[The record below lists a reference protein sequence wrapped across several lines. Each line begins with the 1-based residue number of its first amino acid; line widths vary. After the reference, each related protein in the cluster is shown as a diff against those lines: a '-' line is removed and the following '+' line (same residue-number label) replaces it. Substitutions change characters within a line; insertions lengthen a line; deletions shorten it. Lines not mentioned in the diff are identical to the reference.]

1 MRTVLH
7 SFCQIHTFSAPKIP
21 RILPAKTGTNVF
33 AGHDGADI
41 GTKAG
46 IRRSCMNL
54 AKTVHIGAISP
65 LNGLGVDIVSR
76 AMDVGIHPEAS
87 DLAVGGEEASD
98 KLERFLLLS

>member
-1 MRTVLH
+1 
-7 SFCQIHTFSAPKIP
+7 
-21 RILPAKTGTNVF
+21 
-33 AGHDGADI
+33 
-41 GTKAG
+41 
-46 IRRSCMNL
+46 MNL